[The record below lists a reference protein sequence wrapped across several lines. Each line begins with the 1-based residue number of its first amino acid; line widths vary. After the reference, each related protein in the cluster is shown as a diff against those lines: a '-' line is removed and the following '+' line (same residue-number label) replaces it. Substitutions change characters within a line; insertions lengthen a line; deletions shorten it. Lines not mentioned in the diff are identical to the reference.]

1 MSSVQPSQQIS
12 VLQNSVV
19 VFSRNYLPM
28 SRINI
33 KRAITLLVKG
43 QAEPLDLANPSGW
56 LVRSSSSV
64 LQVPDQIRLT
74 ISNPERLWKIPP
86 VNRREVLRR
95 DGHSCQYCGCTH
107 RLTLDHVIP
116 RSRGGQHTWENLV
129 AACESCNHSKGNK
142 TPQEAGM
149 ILRTT
154 PKAPMHPA
162 IAFAEKFWKQQH
174 SNPEYWDDQLL
185 G

>member
-107 RLTLDHVIP
+107 RLRVSKHVGA
-116 RSRGGQHTWENLV
+116 R
-129 AACESCNHSKGNK
+129 
-142 TPQEAGM
+142 
-149 ILRTT
+149 
-154 PKAPMHPA
+154 
-162 IAFAEKFWKQQH
+162 
-174 SNPEYWDDQLL
+174 
-185 G
+185 